1 MKSIL
6 NYLTESI
13 KPWRP
18 RSEVFIL
25 KDDKLV
31 VGYIKN
37 NNYNGYVI
45 PGGGI
50 DMGETPERA
59 AKRECLEEIG
69 IKVKDLKLIS
79 VKKIAYHEDQK
90 AATESGNK
98 YARNFS
104 GAIFFT
110 FVGSFVSQTKINK
123 EFEIREITIEQA
135 IDFFEKNTKRLEK
148 EKDQYNLD
156 KSKYVAEVLKKIAPN

>member
-1 MKSIL
+1 MKSII

-18 RSEVFIL
+18 RSEVYII
-25 KDDKLV
+25 KDNKLV

-37 NNYNGYVI
+37 NNYDGYII

-50 DMGETPERA
+50 DMGETPEKA

-69 IKVKDLKLIS
+69 IKVKDLKLVS
-79 VKKIAYHEDQK
+79 AKKIAYHEDQD
-90 AATESGNK
+90 AATANGSK
-98 YARNFS
+98 YSRNFS

-110 FVGSFVSQTKINK
+110 FVGTFESQTKVHK
-123 EFEIREITIEQA
+123 EFEIKEITFEEA
-135 IDFFEKNTKRLEK
+135 IDFFVKNTKRLEK

-156 KSKYVAEVLKKIAPN
+156 KSRYVLDILKKIAPN